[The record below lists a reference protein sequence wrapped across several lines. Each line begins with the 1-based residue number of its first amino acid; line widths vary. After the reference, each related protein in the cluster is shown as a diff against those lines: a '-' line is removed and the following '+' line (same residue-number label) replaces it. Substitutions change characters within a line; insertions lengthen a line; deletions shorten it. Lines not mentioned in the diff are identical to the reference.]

1 MTINQ
6 AIISYIFVVCSAY
19 SAELFGQLIEFPVNR
34 LQNVHFRLKT
44 DTIPITLPVW
54 DDFSTSV
61 TTPDTAYWVSNTGVF
76 ISPGIGRKPPT
87 LNVATLDGW
96 DAAGKHYSQDPLAT
110 GKTDSLV
117 SRPIDLTLV
126 PVSLRNTVF
135 LSFFY
140 QKGGLGDFP
149 GDADSLILQFRKPDG
164 EWETVWPLP
173 GEPVSDL
180 TDLFTQKIIQVTG
193 EFFWD
198 QFQFKFQA
206 HGRQSGPFDVW
217 HLDYIYLDKRRSS
230 NIGTN
235 YLDRAFTSVPTSI
248 LKPYTAIPKV
258 HFFSD
263 AMNHL
268 DSSSVGF
275 TNLESQVQPIEYSAI
290 IYDAFTGN
298 PVDSLVVDSAFL
310 ALRYPFGNRTLFAGV
325 PDPDKFDETED
336 FLYLETRFYMD
347 TGDTFLIDSIFNNG
361 QDTAFVRSVDLR
373 VNDTTRVFTV
383 LDDYYA
389 YDDGTAEFG
398 AGINQIN
405 GRLVCRFV
413 SIRPG
418 IIESID
424 INFQN
429 IGKIFAGTPIE
440 LFVLKDLKDLE
451 SSLLGSVTGSV
462 QVADSLDGF
471 VTYEFGKTII
481 VMDTFYIGFSQ
492 TSNDFL
498 AVGLDKNNDNSD
510 KIFFNVAGEW
520 VQNTEVKG
528 SLMMRPRFTV
538 EIVNGIN
545 ITKTHP
551 EIRVYPNPTTGTIR
565 FDKIPQV
572 IRLLDLSGKLIN
584 IGIKDKMIDLTPL
597 PPSVYILLIQYQN
610 KWEQHKII
618 LTK

>member
-1 MTINQ
+1 MTINR

-19 SAELFGQLIEFPVNR
+19 STELFGQLIEFPISR
-34 LQNVHFRLKT
+34 PPNVQFRLKT
-44 DTIPITLPVW
+44 DTIPINLPLW

-61 TTPDTAYWVSNTGVF
+61 ITPDTAYWVSNTGVF
-76 ISPGIGRKPPT
+76 ISPGIGIRPPT

-96 DAAGKHYSQDPLAT
+96 DAAGNHYSQDPLAT

-149 GDADSLILQFRKPDG
+149 GDSDSLILQFSKPDG

-180 TDLFTQKIIQVTG
+180 TDFFTQKFIQVTSA
-193 EFFWD
+193 FFWNK
-198 QFQFKFQA
+198 FQFKFQA
-206 HGRQSGPFDVW
+206 YGRQSGPFDVW

-230 NIGTN
+230 NIGIN

-248 LKPYTAIPKV
+248 LKPYTAIPIV

-263 AMNHL
+263 AMNLL

-275 TNLESQVQPIEYSAI
+275 TNLESQVQPIKYSAI
-290 IYDAFTGN
+290 VYNTFTGN
-298 PVDSLVVDSAFL
+298 PIDSLVFDSTFL
-310 ALRYPFGNRTLFAGV
+310 ALRYPLGNKTLLSGV
-325 PDPDKFDETED
+325 LDPDKFDETED
-336 FLYLETRFYMD
+336 SLYLETRYFMD

-361 QDTAFVRSVDLR
+361 QDTAFVRSIDLR

-405 GRLVCRFV
+405 GRLVCRFI

-418 IIESID
+418 IIESVD

-429 IGKIFAGTPIE
+429 IGQLFAGTPIE
-440 LFVLKDLKDLE
+440 LIVLKDLKDLE
-451 SSLLGSVTGSV
+451 SSVLGSVTGSV
-462 QVADSLDGF
+462 QIADNLDGF
-471 VTYEFGKTII
+471 INFTFGKTIFVI
-481 VMDTFYIGFSQ
+481 DTFYIGFSQ

-498 AVGLDKNNDNSD
+498 AVGLDKNTDNSN
-510 KIFFNVAGEW
+510 KIYFNVAGDW
-520 VQNTEVKG
+520 IQNTEVKG
-528 SLMMRPRFTV
+528 SLMIRPIFTS

-545 ITKTHP
+545 ITKTNP
-551 EIRVYPNPTTGTIR
+551 EVHVYPNPTTGTLG
-565 FDKIPQV
+565 FDKMPQV
-572 IRLLDLSGKLIN
+572 ILLFDLSGKLIN
-584 IGIKDKMIDLTPL
+584 VSVHDKMIDLTPL
-597 PPSVYILLIQYQN
+597 PPSIYILLIKYRN

>member
-1 MTINQ
+1 MTINR
-6 AIISYIFVVCSAY
+6 AIISYIFLVCSAY
-19 SAELFGQLIEFPVNR
+19 STELFGQLIEFPISR
-34 LQNVHFRLKT
+34 PPNVHFRLKT
-44 DTIPITLPVW
+44 DTIPINLPLW

-61 TTPDTAYWVSNTGVF
+61 ITPDTAYWVSNTGVF
-76 ISPGIGRKPPT
+76 ISPGIGIRPPT

-96 DAAGKHYSQDPLAT
+96 DAAGNHYSQDPLAT

-149 GDADSLILQFRKPDG
+149 GDSDSLILQFSKPDG

-180 TDLFTQKIIQVTG
+180 TDFFTQKFIQVTSA
-193 EFFWD
+193 FFWNK
-198 QFQFKFQA
+198 FQFKFQA
-206 HGRQSGPFDVW
+206 YGRQSGPFDVW

-230 NIGTN
+230 NIGIN

-248 LKPYTAIPKV
+248 LKPYTAIPIV

-263 AMNHL
+263 AMNLL

-275 TNLESQVQPIEYSAI
+275 TNLESQVQPIKYSAI
-290 IYDAFTGN
+290 VYNTFTGN
-298 PVDSLVVDSAFL
+298 PIDSLVFDSTFL
-310 ALRYPFGNRTLFAGV
+310 ALRYPLGNKTLLSGV
-325 PDPDKFDETED
+325 LDPDKFDETED
-336 FLYLETRFYMD
+336 SLYLETRYFMD

-361 QDTAFVRSVDLR
+361 QDTAFVRSIDLR

-405 GRLVCRFV
+405 GRLVCRFI

-418 IIESID
+418 IIESVD

-429 IGKIFAGTPIE
+429 IGQLFAGTPIE
-440 LFVLKDLKDLE
+440 LIVLKDLKDLE
-451 SSLLGSVTGSV
+451 SSVLGSVAGSV
-462 QVADSLDGF
+462 QIADNLDGF
-471 VTYEFGKTII
+471 INFTFGKTIFVI
-481 VMDTFYIGFSQ
+481 DTFYIGFSQ

-498 AVGLDKNNDNSD
+498 AVGLDKNTDNSN
-510 KIFFNVAGEW
+510 KIYFNVAGDW
-520 VQNTEVKG
+520 IQNTEVKG
-528 SLMMRPRFTV
+528 SLMIRPRFTS

-545 ITKTHP
+545 ITKTNP
-551 EIRVYPNPTTGTIR
+551 EVHVYPNPTTGTLR
-565 FDKIPQV
+565 FDKMPQV
-572 IRLLDLSGKLIN
+572 ILLFDLSGKLIN
-584 IGIKDKMIDLTPL
+584 VSVHDKMIDLMPL
-597 PPSVYILLIQYQN
+597 PPSIYILLIKYQN

>member
-1 MTINQ
+1 MTINR
-6 AIISYIFVVCSAY
+6 AIISYIFLVCSAY
-19 SAELFGQLIEFPVNR
+19 STELFGQLIEFPISR
-34 LQNVHFRLKT
+34 PTNVQFRLKT
-44 DTIPITLPVW
+44 DTIPINLPLW

-61 TTPDTAYWVSNTGVF
+61 ITPDTAYWVSNTGVF
-76 ISPGIGRKPPT
+76 ISPGIGIRPPT

-96 DAAGKHYSQDPLAT
+96 DAAGNHYSQDPLAT

-149 GDADSLILQFRKPDG
+149 GDSDSLILQFSKPDG

-180 TDLFTQKIIQVTG
+180 TDFFTQKFIQVTSA
-193 EFFWD
+193 FFWNK
-198 QFQFKFQA
+198 FQFKFQA
-206 HGRQSGPFDVW
+206 YGRQSGPFDVW

-230 NIGTN
+230 NIGIN

-248 LKPYTAIPKV
+248 LKPYTAIPIV

-263 AMNHL
+263 AMNLL

-275 TNLESQVQPIEYSAI
+275 TNLESQVQPIKYSAI
-290 IYDAFTGN
+290 VYNTFTGN
-298 PVDSLVVDSAFL
+298 PIDSLVFDSTFL
-310 ALRYPFGNRTLFAGV
+310 ALRYPLGNKTLLSGV
-325 PDPDKFDETED
+325 LDPDKFDETED
-336 FLYLETRFYMD
+336 SLYLETRYFMD

-361 QDTAFVRSVDLR
+361 QDTAFVRSIDLR

-405 GRLVCRFV
+405 GRLVCRFI

-418 IIESID
+418 IIESVD

-429 IGKIFAGTPIE
+429 IGQLFAGTPIE
-440 LFVLKDLKDLE
+440 LIVLKDLKDLE
-451 SSLLGSVTGSV
+451 SSVLGSVAGSV
-462 QVADSLDGF
+462 QIADNLDGF
-471 VTYEFGKTII
+471 INFTFGKTIFVI
-481 VMDTFYIGFSQ
+481 DTFYIGFSQ

-498 AVGLDKNNDNSD
+498 AVGLDKNTDNSN
-510 KIFFNVAGEW
+510 KIYFNVAGDW
-520 VQNTEVKG
+520 IQNTEVKG
-528 SLMMRPRFTV
+528 SLMIRPRFTS
-538 EIVNGIN
+538 EIVDGIN
-545 ITKTHP
+545 ITKTNP
-551 EIRVYPNPTTGTIR
+551 EVHVYPNPTTGTLR
-565 FDKIPQV
+565 FDKMPQV
-572 IRLLDLSGKLIN
+572 ILLFDLSGKLIN
-584 IGIKDKMIDLTPL
+584 VSVHDKMIDLTPL
-597 PPSVYILLIQYQN
+597 PPSIYILLIKYQN